1 MFETEK
7 ITFMDYRI
15 RTQSF
20 GQSGTRGKDPCS
32 ITGALCIFPGSM
44 FDKALMSD
52 DGDATRAA

>member
-20 GQSGTRGKDPCS
+20 GQSGTRCKDPCS

-44 FDKALMSD
+44 FDKALMSE
-52 DGDATRAA
+52 REMVN